1 LRAPAQVTLRIARTR
16 QQAEEWALVLE
27 AEGLSSR
34 LARLPEGFAL
44 CVTPQ
49 DKEQALTVLAAYE
62 SENPSEAQ
70 SFEPLRAFHP
80 LGSALT
86 LSATL
91 VVFFSITGPRSPEAA
106 WFARGSA
113 DAERILVGELWRVL
127 TALTLHADLAHVL
140 ANAIAASLF
149 FAAVFQVLGPGVG
162 LALILVAGATGNL
175 LNAYVHGSGHISV
188 GASTAVFGAVGML
201 AGLAVA
207 RRRRG
212 GVRGRRAWAPIAA
225 GLALL
230 AMLGAG
236 NRADLGAHL
245 FGFLAGCVFGAPVGI
260 LVRGMP
266 SGGLQGFFAVLALT
280 LLLGAW
286 HLALR

>member
-27 AEGLSSR
+27 AEGFSSR
-34 LARLPEGFAL
+34 VVRVPEGFTL
-44 CVTPQ
+44 CAAQ
-49 DKEQALTVLAAYE
+49 QEEEQARSVLAAYE
-62 SENPSEAQ
+62 SENPSEVP
-70 SFEPLRAFHP
+70 SFEPPRAFHP
-80 LGSALT
+80 LGSALIV
-86 LSATL
+86 SAAL

-113 DAERILVGELWRVL
+113 DVDRILLGEPWRAL

-149 FAAVFQVLGPGVG
+149 FGAVFQALGPGVG
-162 LALILVAGATGNL
+162 LALVLVAGAMGNL
-175 LNAYVHGSGHISV
+175 LNAWVHGSGHISV

-201 AGLAVA
+201 ASLALV

-236 NRADLGAHL
+236 QRADLGAHL
-245 FGFLAGCVFGAPVGI
+245 FGFLAGCVFGVPAGI

-266 SGGLQGFFAVLALT
+266 PRALQGLFAALALT